1 MPCDL
6 MVHGHTTGTGSYV
19 IIRQPEV
26 CGLPGRYAMAMA
38 EEPFAGGLGWLVDSA
53 CQGAWLF
60 VSLACS
66 TECDRVMVV
75 KVYSR
80 TFFF

>member
-1 MPCDL
+1 MRLNGPRAHDGHGLLCD
-6 MVHGHTTGTGSYV
+6 HQAAG
-19 IIRQPEV
+19 
-26 CGLPGRYAMAMA
+26 GLWASGYAMAIA

-80 TFFF
+80 IFFF